1 MPYGRRMVT
10 ALGEAIIDLVAEGD
24 RRFIAHPGGSPLNVA
39 VGLGR
44 LGQPVSLAARLSRD
58 PFGQLFRAHI
68 AESGVDPRHIVDASE
83 PSTLSVATLDPD
95 GVARYDF
102 WTSGTSDWQW
112 TEAELAGVVA
122 DEPDARSEE
131 RRVGKEG
138 RCRGSRAEE
147 RNKER

>member
-1 MPYGRRMVT
+1 DMPYGRRMVT

-39 VGLGR
+39 VGLGP

-83 PSTLSVATLDPD
+83 PSKLSVATH
-95 GVARYDF
+95 
-102 WTSGTSDWQW
+102 
-112 TEAELAGVVA
+112 
-122 DEPDARSEE
+122 EPD
-131 RRVGKEG
+131 RVDSYHT
-138 RCRGSRAEE
+138 CHT
-147 RNKER
+147 